1 VTRNDADPKSAQS
14 KTDMEMPKNNSAALE
29 AHDAREQATT
39 QSLNSSLATSGFL
52 RLRQVL
58 QLVPIGR
65 STLYQKMKL
74 GTFPRA
80 VKLGPRITAWRAADI
95 NEYLQEPR

>member
-1 VTRNDADPKSAQS
+1 MRPYHAPAIKRIALASNS
-14 KTDMEMPKNNSAALE
+14 KQNTALP
-29 AHDAREQATT
+29 AT
-39 QSLNSSLATSGFL
+39 GFL
-52 RLRQVL
+52 RLRHVL

-95 NEYLQEPR
+95 NDYVQNPR